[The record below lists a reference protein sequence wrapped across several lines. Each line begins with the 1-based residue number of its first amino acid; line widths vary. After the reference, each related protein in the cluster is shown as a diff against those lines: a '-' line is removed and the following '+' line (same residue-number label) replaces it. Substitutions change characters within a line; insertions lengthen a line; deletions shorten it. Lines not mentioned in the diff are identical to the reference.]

1 MTTRAF
7 NYEQPSATP
16 HTFRLPK
23 QGEHDPHFGI
33 TRSYYYFGEAQG
45 WWKLKR
51 LIGKGKN
58 KGITLV
64 PYAQVAAHLQAHGV
78 MSSQNSAQARAA
90 KATQTMK
97 QKH

>member
-1 MTTRAF
+1 MRSP
-7 NYEQPSATP
+7 NKYEQPSATP
-16 HTFRLPK
+16 QTFRLPK
-23 QGEHDPHFGI
+23 QGGHDPFFGI

-45 WWKLKR
+45 WWKLIR
-51 LIGKGKN
+51 LISDGKG

-90 KATQTMK
+90 RGSHRQPAKTT
-97 QKH
+97 